1 MATFSE
7 RNGYEIAST
16 AIQRESLDD
25 AVRRDVFNMF
35 HAAQDNL
42 RDQSNDSPWTVVD
55 IVSMRHFHTTRDAIP
70 SYTNF
75 WEGVFKNGILA
86 GQWNKTLDL
95 IECTTTAYSSAAS
108 PAYGNLLTQRINE
121 IFADHLVAYR
131 FVNGEIAP
139 LDTDEEAEAVDAAI
153 SDRDVPASARTH
165 LAQAVSHLANRDERD
180 LRNVVKE
187 SISAVESAARA
198 LGGGNGLVAA
208 LDALSKEDPA
218 PHKALVD
225 GWKKLYGWTS
235 DDGGIRH
242 GNNTVVE
249 PGLPLAKWML
259 VSSAAMVT
267 YLTDVSIG
275 RDS

>member
-1 MATFSE
+1 MASFSE
-7 RNGYEIAST
+7 RNGYEKVST

-25 AVRRDVFNMF
+25 AVRRELFNMF
-35 HAAQDNL
+35 YAVQENL
-42 RDQSNDSPWTVVD
+42 RDESDEAPWTVVSV
-55 IVSMRHFHTTRDAIP
+55 VSMRHFQKTRDAIP
-70 SYTNF
+70 SYSNF
-75 WEGVFKNGILA
+75 WGGLFRNAVIQGKWNNVF
-86 GQWNKTLDL
+86 DL
-95 IECTTTAYSSAAS
+95 IERTTAAYSDAAS
-108 PAYGNLLTQRINE
+108 HQLGDVLTHRINE
-121 IFADHLVAYR
+121 IFAEHLVAYR
-131 FVNGEIAP
+131 FVNGEITP
-139 LDTDEEAEAVDAAI
+139 LDTNEEAEAVDAAI
-153 SDRDVPASARTH
+153 ADPDVPESARTH

-198 LGGGNGLVAA
+198 LGGGGGLSAA
-208 LDALSKEDPA
+208 LTALSKEDPA
-218 PHKALVD
+218 PHKALVE

-242 GNNTVVE
+242 GSQTVVD

-267 YLTDVSIG
+267 YLTDVAIG